1 LQVVQIEE
9 YVLIALVRCKVVDH
23 RGLWMRTSSLQEA
36 SAPLAF
42 EGVTQQRDLTQIS
55 PLLRLIK
62 PAIFCGFWRS
72 PLIHC

>member
-9 YVLIALVRCKVVDH
+9 QVLIALVRGNVVDH

-36 SAPLAF
+36 SASLAF
-42 EGVTQQRDLTQIS
+42 EVVTQQRDLTQRS

-62 PAIFCGFWRS
+62 PAIYRGFW
-72 PLIHC
+72 